1 MTDELNNEEFRK
13 RADQYIHVANEQSS
27 DVEHEKVNAS
37 LLYAGARYSA
47 FIVASMSD
55 GVEDMQ
61 KDKEEAIR
69 YFSEQ
74 FKAMLIENL
83 NDHINNYNHY
93 IEQSETQ

>member
-1 MTDELNNEEFRK
+1 MTDELNNEEFRR
-13 RADQYIHVANEQSS
+13 RADQYIHLANEQSS
-27 DVEHEKVNAS
+27 EEDHEKVNAS
-37 LLYAGARYSA
+37 MIYGCARYSA

-55 GVEDMQ
+55 SVEDMQ

-83 NDHINNYNHY
+83 DDHINNYDHY
-93 IEQSETQ
+93 IQQSTQ